1 MRCVV
6 DQLATL
12 KADQKKQT
20 DEQEFAGLIAEAE
33 AISANADAVLAS
45 FGAQE
50 LAVA

>member
-12 KADQKKQT
+12 KAGQTKLT

-33 AISANADAVLAS
+33 AIAANADAVLAS
-45 FGAQE
+45 FEAQE